1 MGTTF
6 LGRLGDYTSALAG
19 VSEFKCWSGTVT
31 TSNVSSV
38 LLVPSFTPDI
48 GFVWSQIGIS
58 GSSHSPFVVPVQIGG
73 SYRWEFISSGYCK
86 ISIATSGNVS
96 LTELTSSSVS
106 LGVIVVK
113 F

>member
-31 TSNVSSV
+31 TSN
-38 LLVPSFTPDI
+38 
-48 GFVWSQIGIS
+48 